1 MQFKVSSSTPGIG
14 NNIQLSNNLSHALL
28 STISLNSSRN
38 RMNELFS
45 NFKRLVPTS
54 PTAETTY
61 DSSLKSNSSN
71 NSDVNL
77 YGCFEKLDKLVALYI
92 GDLDTNVTE
101 DMLYKY
107 FGSFKS
113 LSSVKIC
120 CAPGTAL
127 SLGYG
132 YLNFGSKE
140 EANRAIK
147 ELNCTKLL
155 SKEIRIM
162 PSIKDK
168 EKPFLATN
176 VFISNLNTDLIRS
189 LRDFYEYFS
198 GYGDIWSC
206 KLDLKKRQG
215 FVSFQDKYTAEK
227 FVESMNDQVVHGSRI
242 FCSIH
247 IPKSKRQANHTS
259 CLPPSPESTLIKTS
273 PLNSTSMCNNDAV
286 SPMSSNI
293 KSPTSGFN
301 QVYIK
306 GLPPNLSVE
315 LISKLVEKYA
325 EIENIYTAHPAQYSS
340 LWAIVT
346 LKNKYDGPKVTRHL
360 HRTLFNG
367 NRLVCV
373 RALTREE
380 RQRQLDSEQASSLF
394 PRAPQS
400 KTFKVHLYNLAPHT
414 TENFFKMFLKSYTFE
429 GSILKYYIC
438 ATSKE
443 SNSSYIEFT
452 SEDDAKT
459 ILNKLDGVTIADYKI
474 RASLSELSDQEIAS
488 FQKENSPALK
498 ICDVEKENLKKP
510 TNNGIITPHAPQQKF
525 YMNPS
530 GSSYPLSFGQ
540 GYPFIPLSLQPPN
553 GLKVTR
559 SFPLMPQDT
568 RIRYDFASSIPVP
581 VETIEYLESWL
592 ERIIPSYV
600 DFLKYPG
607 ATRPRNIKTI
617 VRYLVDSYWR
627 HDTVA
632 IKRDLASISAKNP
645 ESEIMFREKLVEAME
660 YFGFSR

>member
-1 MQFKVSSSTPGIG
+1 MQNKASYSIPGPDNNIKSSSKRAHTV
-14 NNIQLSNNLSHALL
+14 LSAVSME
-28 STISLNSSRN
+28 SSMN

-45 NFKRLVPTS
+45 SFKKLNPTS
-54 PTAETTY
+54 PTAEATY
-61 DSSLKSNSSN
+61 DCSVRSSTST
-71 NSDVNL
+71 NSDVAL
-77 YGCFEKLDKLVALYI
+77 YGCFEKLGKLVSLYI
-92 GDLDTNVTE
+92 GDLDPNVTE
-101 DMLYKY
+101 DMLYKH
-107 FGSFKS
+107 FGGFKS

-120 CAPGTAL
+120 CAPGTGL

-140 EANRAIK
+140 DANRARK

-155 SKEIRIM
+155 SKEVRIM
-162 PSIKDK
+162 PAIKDK

-176 VFISNLNTDLIRS
+176 VFISNLNTEVIHS

-198 GYGDIWSC
+198 GYGEIWSC

-215 FVSFQDKYTAEK
+215 FVSFQDRYTAEK
-227 FVESMNDQVVHGSRI
+227 FVESMNDHVFHGSRI

-247 IPKSKRQANHTS
+247 IPKSKRQANQTH
-259 CLPPSPESTLIKTS
+259 CLPSSPELTLTRSS
-273 PLNSTSMCNNDAV
+273 PINSALTCNKDTV
-286 SPMSSNI
+286 SPVSSDI
-293 KSPTSGFN
+293 KDSASGFN

-306 GLPPNLSVE
+306 GLPSNLSVD
-315 LISKLVEKYA
+315 LIRALVEKYA

-346 LKNKYDGPKVTRHL
+346 LKNKYDGPKVAQHL

-380 RQRQLDSEQASSLF
+380 RQRQLDSEQTSSLF

-400 KTFKVHLYNLAPHT
+400 KTFKVHLYNLAPQT

-488 FQKENSPALK
+488 LQKENSSSLQP
-498 ICDVEKENLKKP
+498 CDVEKENLKKL
-510 TNNGIITPHAPQQKF
+510 TNNRITTFQDRQQKF
-525 YMNPS
+525 YINPS
-530 GSSYPLSFGQ
+530 GPSYPLAFGQ
-540 GYPFIPLSLQPPN
+540 GYPFIPLSLQQPN
-553 GLKVTR
+553 GLKGTT
-559 SFPLMPQDT
+559 SFPPMSQDT
-568 RIRYDFASSIPVP
+568 RIKYDFANSIPVP

-607 ATRPRNIKTI
+607 ATRPRNIKII

-627 HDTVA
+627 HDPVT
-632 IKRDLASISAKNP
+632 IKRDLVSISAKNP
-645 ESEIMFREKLVEAME
+645 EAEIMFREKLVQAME